1 MKTKFYLLSIFCSI
15 IATATVWS
23 QNPFTLSADGKTLEK
38 WKGTD
43 PTADMTA
50 YPELEDVTTIAFG
63 AFNGNTTLESITISK
78 NVTTIDQYTFAWM
91 GNIKNIFVAEGNGF
105 YSDVD
110 GVLFDWGKTILFSYP
125 RAKTE
130 ESYVVPSTVTKIG
143 GLAFHRNMNL
153 KKITLPAEF
162 SEIQLGETFWAA
174 AQLDTVSCLGKV
186 TSIPAS
192 TFSDCYVLKSVT
204 LPDELT
210 LIGSK
215 AFNQCQSLSAITI
228 PANVTSIGDQAF
240 FNNIALTEI
249 VCLSA
254 TPPTLGGNNV
264 FTVNPDATM
273 PARTLYVPVGSKA
286 KYETDWE
293 GKFTGT
299 IEEENPAGIGELEGQ
314 SGLTIRVKDNKFQV
328 KGDGSELSFNIF
340 NSTGQLVQSLSNL
353 SESIDQNL
361 KGLYIVNVK
370 RAGEAIKSFKI
381 IL

>member
-1 MKTKFYLLSIFCSI
+1 
-15 IATATVWS
+15 
-23 QNPFTLSADGKTLEK
+23 
-38 WKGTD
+38 
-43 PTADMTA
+43 
-50 YPELEDVTTIAFG
+50 
-63 AFNGNTTLESITISK
+63 
-78 NVTTIDQYTFAWM
+78 
-91 GNIKNIFVAEGNGF
+91 
-105 YSDVD
+105 
-110 GVLFDWGKTILFSYP
+110 
-125 RAKTE
+125 
-130 ESYVVPSTVTKIG
+130 
-143 GLAFHRNMNL
+143 
-153 KKITLPAEF
+153 
-162 SEIQLGETFWAA
+162 
-174 AQLDTVSCLGKV
+174 
-186 TSIPAS
+186 
-192 TFSDCYVLKSVT
+192 
-204 LPDELT
+204 
-210 LIGSK
+210 
-215 AFNQCQSLSAITI
+215 
-228 PANVTSIGDQAF
+228 
-240 FNNIALTEI
+240 

-340 NSTGQLVQSLSNL
+340 NSTGQLVQSLSSL